1 MNKKIRKLISYY
13 KPYKKTF
20 FTDLFCALTHSLISL
35 TIPFIIH
42 YIINNV
48 LTSQKSEAVKIVPF
62 LIGIMAILFI
72 AKYACNYYIVYYGH
86 LMGSKIERDM
96 RKELFSYYQKFS
108 LSFYDDQKIGK
119 LMSRITNDLKNISEF
134 LHHAPEDLTT
144 FTLTLL
150 GIIPFLI
157 FINNKLAFIAIFV
170 ITLILAITLCFMPKI
185 SKAITKNLENTAEIN
200 SQIEETL
207 SGIKV
212 VKSFANEKIE
222 MNKFDKTN
230 EDFVESKRHFYKAI
244 SSYFPLIDALTTGL
258 IPIISIIAMFFIL
271 NGGMAINDLL
281 TFTLYANIIVG
292 PIFRITSLI
301 EQFQESFAGYE
312 RFLEVLKIKPEI
324 VDSENAIELRNIK
337 GNILFENVSFNYNQ
351 SKENVFQNL
360 NLKIN
365 AGEYIALVGPSGVGK
380 STFCSLIPRLYELT
394 GGKITIDNI
403 DIRDIKLKNL
413 RENIGFVH
421 QDIYLFSGTIASN
434 IKYGKINATEEE
446 IIKAAKNAYIHD
458 FIMNLPEG
466 YNTEIGQKGTKLSGG
481 QKQRLAIAR
490 VFLKNPPILIFDE
503 ATSSLDNESEKYV
516 QDSLEKL
523 AKNRTTIVIAH
534 RLSTIRNAGKIIV
547 LKDGKIIESGIHD
560 ELIQK
565 NGPYAE
571 LYNLL

>member
-1 MNKKIRKLISYY
+1 
-13 KPYKKTF
+13 
-20 FTDLFCALTHSLISL
+20 
-35 TIPFIIH
+35 
-42 YIINNV
+42 
-48 LTSQKSEAVKIVPF
+48 
-62 LIGIMAILFI
+62 
-72 AKYACNYYIVYYGH
+72 
-86 LMGSKIERDM
+86 MGSKIERDM